1 MTGTNLQDEAF
12 KKLKEGEFSR
22 QNVTNA
28 LETVKDGYADLK
40 ILYSPASDQNYRYA
54 NTQEFINKIKVSMT
68 LILLLT
74 FTRWKR
80 CGSSRNE

>member
-1 MTGTNLQDEAF
+1 MTGTNIQGEAF

-40 ILYSPASDQNYRYA
+40 YY
-54 NTQEFINKIKVSMT
+54 
-68 LILLLT
+68 ILLHLL
-74 FTRWKR
+74 KL
-80 CGSSRNE
+80 